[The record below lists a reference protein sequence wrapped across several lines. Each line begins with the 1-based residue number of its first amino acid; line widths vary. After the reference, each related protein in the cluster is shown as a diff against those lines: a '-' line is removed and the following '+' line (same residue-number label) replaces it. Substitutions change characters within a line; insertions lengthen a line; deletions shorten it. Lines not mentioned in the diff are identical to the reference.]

1 MRPVQSRALRRV
13 LALALAALAVVLIVV
28 EPFPKGGVL
37 LAFSHSHGIDVGDL
51 PAIGLLVVAGW
62 LATSRPGTM

>member
-28 EPFPKGGVL
+28 EPFPKIAVL
-37 LAFSHSHGIDVGDL
+37 VAFSHSHGIDVGDL
-51 PAIGLLVVAGW
+51 PAIGLFVVAGW
-62 LATSRPGTM
+62 LAMSRPGTM

>member
-28 EPFPKGGVL
+28 EPLPKGGVL
-37 LAFSHSHGIDVGDL
+37 ISFSHSHGIDVGDL
-51 PAIGLLVVAGW
+51 PAIGLFVVAGW
-62 LATSRPGTM
+62 LAMSRPGTM